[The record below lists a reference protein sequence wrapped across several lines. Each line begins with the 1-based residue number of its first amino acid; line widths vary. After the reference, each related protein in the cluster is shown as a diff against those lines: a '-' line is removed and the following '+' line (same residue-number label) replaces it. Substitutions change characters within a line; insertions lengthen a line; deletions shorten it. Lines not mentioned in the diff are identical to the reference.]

1 MHVTRNVKP
10 QDVADLGA
18 DPPRACLA
26 VVRDGRT
33 VLVPVRAQ
41 ADGEGY
47 RILVPRDD
55 VAGLDGTPAL
65 LVLDDGV
72 AWFELRAVT
81 ARGTLT
87 AVPAGTDDTDDVP
100 FTLTPRRVVAWD
112 YGAIRPGSDPHGQA
126 PG

>member
-1 MHVTRNVKP
+1 MRITRNVAP

-33 VLVPVRAQ
+33 GLVPVQAQ
-41 ADGEGY
+41 ADGDGY
-47 RILVPRDD
+47 RVLVPRDD
-55 VAGLDGTPAL
+55 ATGLDGSPTL

-81 ARGTLT
+81 VRGTLT
-87 AVPAGTDDTDDVP
+87 AAPTRAGDTGDVP